1 MSVNHAL
8 LSASSAHRWI
18 ECPPSALLSRKFDDS
33 SSSFAQQGTDAHALA
48 QYKLERLLGLPTND
62 PTESLCFYDE
72 DMNNH
77 AEDYA
82 SFVLEQ
88 VAKVRETC
96 ADPQVLIEQK
106 LDFSR
111 YVPEGFG
118 HVDCLIIADGTLT
131 VIDYKYGLG
140 IKVSAE
146 KNPQMFCYALGGLI
160 LFDGIYD
167 IDNVRLVIY
176 QPRRE
181 NISEY
186 WISKSELIQW
196 AEEVL
201 SPTAQLAI
209 KGEGEYKAGEHCQFC
224 KAKATCRKRAEY
236 NMELAKYDFEVPAT
250 LDHEEIASILKR
262 VDELASW
269 VSDVKEFALKE
280 ALNGTK
286 FDGFKLVAGR
296 SNRTFTDE
304 VAAANLVI
312 AAGKDPYEKK
322 LLGIT
327 AMTALLG
334 KKAFEE
340 ILGGL
345 TYKPPGKPV
354 LVPIDDKR
362 PEFNSAAEDFDEN
375 LGGKDHDKNR

>member
-1 MSVNHAL
+1 MSVKHAL

-18 ECPPSALLSRKFDDS
+18 SCPPSALLSKKFDDS
-33 SSSFAQQGTDAHALA
+33 SSSFAQEGTDAHTLA
-48 QYKLERLLGLPTND
+48 QHKLEKLLGLPTRD
-62 PTESLCFYDE
+62 PTESLSFYDE
-72 DMNNH
+72 EMKDH
-77 AEDYA
+77 AENYA
-82 SFVLEQ
+82 AFVLEQ
-88 VAKVRETC
+88 VEKARETC
-96 ADPQVLIEQK
+96 LDPQVLIEQK

-140 IKVSAE
+140 IKVSSE
-146 KNPQMFCYALGGLI
+146 RNPQMFCYALGGLA

-186 WISKSELIQW
+186 TISKSELIQW
-196 AEEVL
+196 AEDVL
-201 SPTAQLAI
+201 SPTAELAS

-236 NMELAKYDFEVPAT
+236 NLELAKYDFEVPAT
-250 LDHEEIASILKR
+250 LDHDEIAAILTKA
-262 VDELASW
+262 DELVSW
-269 VSDVKEFALKE
+269 VSDVKEYALKE

-286 FDGFKLVAGR
+286 FEGFKLVAGR
-296 SNRTFTDE
+296 SNRKYTDE
-304 VAAANLVI
+304 AAAADLVI
-312 AAGKDPYEKK
+312 AAGKDPFEKK

-334 KKAFEE
+334 KKAFED

-354 LVPIDDKR
+354 LVTADDKR
-362 PEFNSAAEDFDEN
+362 PEFNSAYEDFDEN
-375 LGGKDHDKNR
+375 QGGKNHDKNS

>member
-1 MSVNHAL
+1 MSVKHAL

-18 ECPPSALLSRKFDDS
+18 ACPPSALLSKKFEDS
-33 SSSFAQQGTDAHALA
+33 SSSFAQEGTDAHTLA
-48 QYKLERLLGLPTND
+48 QYKLEKLLGLPTKD
-62 PTESLCFYDE
+62 PTESLSFYDE
-72 DMNNH
+72 EMNDH
-77 AEDYA
+77 AENYA
-82 SFVLEQ
+82 AFVLEQ
-88 VAKVRETC
+88 VERAKETC

-118 HVDCLIIADGTLT
+118 HVDCLIISDGTLT

-140 IKVSAE
+140 IKVSSE
-146 KNPQMFCYALGGLI
+146 RNPQMFCYALGGLG

-186 WISKSELIQW
+186 SISKSDLIQW
-196 AEEVL
+196 AEDVL
-201 SPTAQLAI
+201 SPTAELAS

-224 KAKATCRKRAEY
+224 KAKTTCRKRAEY
-236 NMELAKYDFEVPAT
+236 NLELAKYDFEVPAT
-250 LDHEEIASILKR
+250 LDHDEIAAILTKA
-262 VDELASW
+262 DELVSW
-269 VSDVKEFALKE
+269 VSDVKEYALKE

-286 FDGFKLVAGR
+286 FEGFKLVAGR
-296 SNRTFTDE
+296 SNRKYTDE
-304 VAAANLVI
+304 AAAADLVI

-334 KKAFEE
+334 KKAFED

-354 LVPIDDKR
+354 LVTADDKR
-362 PEFNSAAEDFDEN
+362 PEFNSAYEDFDEN
-375 LGGKDHDKNR
+375 QGGNKS

>member
-1 MSVNHAL
+1 MSVKHAL
-8 LSASSAHRWI
+8 LSASSAHKWI
-18 ECPPSALLSRKFDDS
+18 ACPPSALLSKKFEDT
-33 SSSFAQQGTDAHALA
+33 SSSFAQEGTDAHTLA
-48 QYKLERLLGLPTND
+48 QYKLEKLLGLNTKD
-62 PTESLCFYDE
+62 PTESLSFYDE
-72 DMNNH
+72 EMNSH
-77 AEDYA
+77 AEYYA
-82 SFVLEQ
+82 AFVIEQLEK
-88 VAKVRETC
+88 ARETC
-96 ADPQVLIEQK
+96 ADPQILIEQK
-106 LDFSR
+106 LDFSK
-111 YVPEGFG
+111 YVPEGYG
-118 HVDCLIIADGTLT
+118 HVDCLIISDGTLT

-146 KNPQMFCYALGGLI
+146 RNPQMFCYALGGLA

-167 IDNVRLVIY
+167 IDNIHLIIY

-186 WISKSELIQW
+186 SISKSELIKW

-201 SPTAQLAI
+201 TPTAQLAI

-236 NMELAKYDFEVPAT
+236 NLELAKYDFEVPAT
-250 LDHEEIASILKR
+250 LDNDEIAAILTKA
-262 VDELASW
+262 DELVSW
-269 VSDVKEFALKE
+269 ANDVKEYALKE

-286 FDGFKLVAGR
+286 FEGFKLVAGR
-296 SNRTFTDE
+296 SNRKYTDE
-304 VAAANLVI
+304 AAVADVVI

-334 KKAFEE
+334 KKVFED

-345 TYKPPGKPV
+345 TFKPPGKPV
-354 LVPIDDKR
+354 LVTADDKR
-362 PEFNSAAEDFDEN
+362 PEYNSAFEDFDEN
-375 LGGKDHDKNR
+375 

>member
-1 MSVNHAL
+1 MSVKHAL

-18 ECPPSALLSRKFDDS
+18 ACPPSALLSKKFEDS
-33 SSSFAQQGTDAHALA
+33 SSSFAQEGTDAHTLA
-48 QYKLERLLGLPTND
+48 QYKLEKLLGLQTKD
-62 PTESLCFYDE
+62 PTESLSFYDE
-72 DMNNH
+72 EMNDH
-77 AEDYA
+77 AENYA
-82 SFVLEQ
+82 AFVLEQ
-88 VAKVRETC
+88 VEKAKEAC

-118 HVDCLIIADGTLT
+118 HVDCLIISDGTLT

-140 IKVSAE
+140 IKVSSE
-146 KNPQMFCYALGGLI
+146 RNPQMFCYALGGLA

-186 WISKSELIQW
+186 TISKSELIHW
-196 AEEVL
+196 AEDVL
-201 SPTAQLAI
+201 SPTAELAS

-236 NMELAKYDFEVPAT
+236 NLELAKYDFEVPAT
-250 LDHEEIASILKR
+250 LDHDEIAAILVKA
-262 VDELASW
+262 DELVSW
-269 VSDVKEFALKE
+269 ANDVKEYALKE

-286 FDGFKLVAGR
+286 FEGFKLVAGR
-296 SNRTFTDE
+296 SNRKYTDE
-304 VAAANLVI
+304 AAAADLVI
-312 AAGKDPYEKK
+312 ATGKDPFEKK

-334 KKAFEE
+334 KKAFED

-354 LVPIDDKR
+354 LVTADDKR
-362 PEFNSAAEDFDEN
+362 PEFNSAYEDFDEN
-375 LGGKDHDKNR
+375 QGGNKS

>member
-1 MSVNHAL
+1 MSVKHAL
-8 LSASSAHRWI
+8 LSASSSHRWI
-18 ECPPSALLSRKFDDS
+18 ACPPSALLSKKFEDS
-33 SSSFAQQGTDAHALA
+33 SSSFAQEGTDAHTLA
-48 QYKLERLLGLPTND
+48 QYKLEKLLGLPTKD
-62 PTESLCFYDE
+62 PTESLSFYDE
-72 DMNNH
+72 EMNDH
-77 AEDYA
+77 AENYA
-82 SFVLEQ
+82 AFVLEQ
-88 VAKVRETC
+88 VERAKETC

-118 HVDCLIIADGTLT
+118 HVDCLIISDGTLT

-140 IKVSAE
+140 IKVSSE
-146 KNPQMFCYALGGLI
+146 RNPQMFCYALGGLG

-186 WISKSELIQW
+186 SISKSDLIQW
-196 AEEVL
+196 AEDVL
-201 SPTAQLAI
+201 SPTAELAS

-224 KAKATCRKRAEY
+224 KAKTTCRKRAEY
-236 NMELAKYDFEVPAT
+236 NLELAKYDFEVPAT
-250 LDHEEIASILKR
+250 LDHDEIATILTKA
-262 VDELASW
+262 DELVSW
-269 VSDVKEFALKE
+269 VSDVKEYALKE

-286 FDGFKLVAGR
+286 FEGFKLVAGR
-296 SNRTFTDE
+296 SNRKYTDE
-304 VAAANLVI
+304 AAAADLVI

-334 KKAFEE
+334 KKAFED

-354 LVPIDDKR
+354 LVTADDKR
-362 PEFNSAAEDFDEN
+362 PEFNSAYEDFDEN
-375 LGGKDHDKNR
+375 QGGKKS

>member
-1 MSVNHAL
+1 MSVKHAL
-8 LSASSAHRWI
+8 LSASSSHRWI
-18 ECPPSALLSRKFDDS
+18 ACPPSALLSKKFEDS
-33 SSSFAQQGTDAHALA
+33 SSSFAQEGTDAHTLA
-48 QYKLERLLGLPTND
+48 QYKLEKSLGLPTKD
-62 PTESLCFYDE
+62 PTESLSFYDE
-72 DMNNH
+72 EMNDH
-77 AEDYA
+77 AENYA
-82 SFVLEQ
+82 AFVLEQ
-88 VAKVRETC
+88 LEKAKETC
-96 ADPQVLIEQK
+96 VDPQVLIEQK
-106 LDFSR
+106 LDFSS

-140 IKVSAE
+140 IKVSSE
-146 KNPQMFCYALGGLI
+146 RNPQMFCYALGGLA

-186 WISKSELIQW
+186 SVSKSELIQW
-196 AEEVL
+196 AEDVL
-201 SPTAQLAI
+201 SPTAELAS

-236 NMELAKYDFEVPAT
+236 NLELAKYDFEVPAT
-250 LDHEEIASILKR
+250 LDHDEIAAILVKA
-262 VDELASW
+262 DELVSW
-269 VSDVKEFALKE
+269 ANDIKEYALKE

-286 FDGFKLVAGR
+286 FEGFKLVAGR
-296 SNRTFTDE
+296 SNRKYTDE
-304 VAAANLVI
+304 AAAADLVI
-312 AAGKDPYEKK
+312 AAGKDPFEKK

-334 KKAFEE
+334 KKAFED

-354 LVPIDDKR
+354 LVTADDKR
-362 PEFNSAAEDFDEN
+362 PEFNSAYEDFDEN
-375 LGGKDHDKNR
+375 QGGNKS

>member
-1 MSVNHAL
+1 MSVKHAL

-18 ECPPSALLSRKFDDS
+18 SCPPSALLSKKFDDS
-33 SSSFAQQGTDAHALA
+33 SSSFAQEGTDAHTLA
-48 QYKLERLLGLPTND
+48 QHKLEKLLGLPTKD
-62 PTESLCFYDE
+62 PTESLSFYDE
-72 DMNNH
+72 EMNDH
-77 AEDYA
+77 AENYA
-82 SFVLEQ
+82 AFVLEQ
-88 VAKVRETC
+88 LEKAKETC
-96 ADPQVLIEQK
+96 VDPQVLIEQK
-106 LDFSR
+106 LDFSS

-140 IKVSAE
+140 IKVSSE
-146 KNPQMFCYALGGLI
+146 RNPQMFCYALGGLA

-186 WISKSELIQW
+186 TISKSELIQW
-196 AEEVL
+196 AEDVL
-201 SPTAQLAI
+201 SPTAELAS

-236 NMELAKYDFEVPAT
+236 NLELAKYDFEVPAT
-250 LDHEEIASILKR
+250 LEHDEIAAILVKA
-262 VDELASW
+262 DELVSW
-269 VSDVKEFALKE
+269 ANDVKEYALKE

-286 FDGFKLVAGR
+286 FEGFKLVAGR
-296 SNRTFTDE
+296 SNRKYTDE
-304 VAAANLVI
+304 AAAADLVI
-312 AAGKDPYEKK
+312 AAGKDPFEKK

-334 KKAFEE
+334 KKAFED

-354 LVPIDDKR
+354 LVTADDKR
-362 PEFNSAAEDFDEN
+362 PEFNSAYEDFDEN
-375 LGGKDHDKNR
+375 QGGKKS

>member
-1 MSVNHAL
+1 MSVKHAL
-8 LSASSAHRWI
+8 LSASSSHRWI
-18 ECPPSALLSRKFDDS
+18 ACPPSALLSKKFEDS
-33 SSSFAQQGTDAHALA
+33 SSSFAQEGTDAHTLA
-48 QYKLERLLGLPTND
+48 QHKLEKLLGLPTRD
-62 PTESLCFYDE
+62 PTESLSFYDE
-72 DMNNH
+72 EMNDH
-77 AEDYA
+77 AENYA
-82 SFVLEQ
+82 AFVLEQ
-88 VAKVRETC
+88 VEKAKEAC

-111 YVPEGFG
+111 YVPEGYG

-140 IKVSAE
+140 IKVSSE
-146 KNPQMFCYALGGLI
+146 RNPQMFCYALGGLA

-186 WISKSELIQW
+186 SISKSELIQW
-196 AEEVL
+196 AEDVL
-201 SPTAQLAI
+201 SPTAELAS

-236 NMELAKYDFEVPAT
+236 NLELAKYDFEVPAT
-250 LDHEEIASILKR
+250 LDHDEIAAILVKA
-262 VDELASW
+262 DELVSW
-269 VSDVKEFALKE
+269 ASDVKEYALKE

-286 FDGFKLVAGR
+286 FEGFKLVAGR
-296 SNRTFTDE
+296 SNRKYTDE
-304 VAAANLVI
+304 AAAADLVI

-327 AMTALLG
+327 SMTALLG
-334 KKAFEE
+334 KNTFED
-340 ILGGL
+340 ILGSL
-345 TYKPPGKPV
+345 TFKPPGKPV
-354 LVPIDDKR
+354 LVTADDKR
-362 PEFNSAAEDFDEN
+362 PEFNSAYEDFDEN
-375 LGGKDHDKNR
+375 QGGNKS

>member
-1 MSVNHAL
+1 MSVKHAL

-18 ECPPSALLSRKFDDS
+18 SCPPSALLSKKFEDS
-33 SSSFAQQGTDAHALA
+33 SSSFAQEGTDAHTLA
-48 QYKLERLLGLPTND
+48 QHKLEKLLGLPTRD
-62 PTESLCFYDE
+62 PTESLSFYDE
-72 DMNNH
+72 EMKDH
-77 AEDYA
+77 AENYA
-82 SFVLEQ
+82 AFVLEQ
-88 VAKVRETC
+88 VEKAKETC
-96 ADPQVLIEQK
+96 VDPQVLIEQK

-140 IKVSAE
+140 IKVSSE
-146 KNPQMFCYALGGLI
+146 RNPQMFCYALGGLA

-186 WISKSELIQW
+186 SISKSELIQW
-196 AEEVL
+196 AEDVL
-201 SPTAQLAI
+201 SPTAELAS

-224 KAKATCRKRAEY
+224 KAKATCRKRAEH
-236 NMELAKYDFEVPAT
+236 NLELAKYDFEVPAT
-250 LDHEEIASILKR
+250 LAHDEIAAILTKA
-262 VDELASW
+262 DELVSW
-269 VSDVKEFALKE
+269 VSDVKEYALKE

-286 FDGFKLVAGR
+286 FEGFKLVAGR
-296 SNRTFTDE
+296 SNRKYTDE
-304 VAAANLVI
+304 AAAADLVI

-334 KKAFEE
+334 KKAFED

-354 LVPIDDKR
+354 LVTADDKR
-362 PEFNSAAEDFDEN
+362 PEFNSAYEDFDEN
-375 LGGKDHDKNR
+375 QGGNKS

>member
-1 MSVNHAL
+1 MSVKHAL
-8 LSASSAHRWI
+8 LSASSAHKWI
-18 ECPPSALLSRKFDDS
+18 SCPPSALLSKKFEDA
-33 SSSFAQQGTDAHALA
+33 SSSFAQEGTDAHTLA
-48 QYKLERLLGLPTND
+48 QYKLEKLLGLDTKD
-62 PTESLCFYDE
+62 PTKSLSFYDE
-72 DMNNH
+72 EMNSH
-77 AEDYA
+77 AEYYA
-82 SFVLEQ
+82 AFVLEQ
-88 VAKVRETC
+88 LEKAKETC
-96 ADPQVLIEQK
+96 ADPQILIEQK
-106 LDFSR
+106 LDFSK
-111 YVPEGFG
+111 YVPEGYG

-146 KNPQMFCYALGGLI
+146 RNPQMFCYALGGLA

-167 IDNVRLVIY
+167 IDNIHLIIY

-186 WISKSELIQW
+186 SITKSELIKW

-201 SPTAQLAI
+201 APTAQLAI

-236 NMELAKYDFEVPAT
+236 NLELAKYDFEVPAT
-250 LDHEEIASILKR
+250 LDNDEIAAILTKA
-262 VDELASW
+262 DELVSW
-269 VSDVKEFALKE
+269 VNDVKEYALKE

-286 FDGFKLVAGR
+286 FEGFKIVAGR
-296 SNRTFTDE
+296 SNRKYTDE
-304 VAAANLVI
+304 AAVADVVI

-334 KKAFEE
+334 KKTFED

-345 TYKPPGKPV
+345 TFKPPGKPV
-354 LVPIDDKR
+354 LVTADDKR
-362 PEFNSAAEDFDEN
+362 PVYNSAFEDFDEN
-375 LGGKDHDKNR
+375 

>member
-1 MSVNHAL
+1 MSVKHAL

-18 ECPPSALLSRKFDDS
+18 ACPPSALLSKKFEDS
-33 SSSFAQQGTDAHALA
+33 SSSFAQEGTDAHTLA
-48 QYKLERLLGLPTND
+48 QYKLEKLLGLQTKD
-62 PTESLCFYDE
+62 PTESLSFYDE
-72 DMNNH
+72 EMNDH
-77 AEDYA
+77 AENYA
-82 SFVLEQ
+82 AFVLEQ
-88 VAKVRETC
+88 VEKAKEAC

-118 HVDCLIIADGTLT
+118 HVDCLIISDGTLT

-140 IKVSAE
+140 IKVSSE
-146 KNPQMFCYALGGLI
+146 RNPQMFCYALGGLA

-186 WISKSELIQW
+186 SISKSELIQW
-196 AEEVL
+196 AGDVL
-201 SPTAQLAI
+201 SPTAQLAS

-236 NMELAKYDFEVPAT
+236 NLELAKYDFEVPAT
-250 LDHEEIASILKR
+250 LDHDEIAAILTKA
-262 VDELASW
+262 DELVSW
-269 VSDVKEFALKE
+269 ASDVKEYALKE

-286 FDGFKLVAGR
+286 FEGFKLVAGR
-296 SNRTFTDE
+296 SNRKYTDE
-304 VAAANLVI
+304 TAAADLVI
-312 AAGKDPYEKK
+312 AAGKDPFEKK

-334 KKAFEE
+334 KKAFED

-354 LVPIDDKR
+354 LVTADDKR
-362 PEFNSAAEDFDEN
+362 PEFNSAYEDFDEN
-375 LGGKDHDKNR
+375 QGGKKS

>member
-1 MSVNHAL
+1 MSVKHAL
-8 LSASSAHRWI
+8 LSASSSHRWI
-18 ECPPSALLSRKFDDS
+18 ACPPSALLSKKFEDS
-33 SSSFAQQGTDAHALA
+33 SSSFAQEGTDAHTLA
-48 QYKLERLLGLPTND
+48 QYKLEKLLGLPTKD
-62 PTESLCFYDE
+62 PTESLSYYDE
-72 DMNNH
+72 EMNDH
-77 AEDYA
+77 AENYA
-82 SFVLEQ
+82 AFVLEQ
-88 VAKVRETC
+88 VEQAKEVC

-106 LDFSR
+106 LDFSK

-118 HVDCLIIADGTLT
+118 HVDCLIISDGTLT
-131 VIDYKYGLG
+131 VIDFKYGLG
-140 IKVSAE
+140 IKVSSE
-146 KNPQMFCYALGGLI
+146 KNPQMFCYALGGLS

-186 WISKSELIQW
+186 SISKNELIQW
-196 AEEVL
+196 AEDVL
-201 SPTAQLAI
+201 SPTAELAS
-209 KGEGEYKAGEHCQFC
+209 KGEGEYNAGEHCQFC

-236 NMELAKYDFEVPAT
+236 NLELAKYDFEVPAT
-250 LDHEEIASILKR
+250 LDHDEIAAILTKA
-262 VDELASW
+262 DELVSW
-269 VSDVKEFALKE
+269 VSDIKEYALKK

-286 FDGFKLVAGR
+286 FEGFKLVAGR
-296 SNRTFTDE
+296 SNRRYTDE
-304 VAAANLVI
+304 TTAANLVI

-334 KKAFEE
+334 KKGFED

-354 LVPIDDKR
+354 LVTADDKR
-362 PEFNSAAEDFDEN
+362 PEFNSAYEDFDEN
-375 LGGKDHDKNR
+375 QGGNKS

>member
-1 MSVNHAL
+1 MKHAL

-18 ECPPSALLSRKFDDS
+18 ACPPSALLSKKFEDS
-33 SSSFAQQGTDAHALA
+33 SSSFAQEGTDAHTLA
-48 QYKLERLLGLPTND
+48 QHKLEKLLGLPTRD
-62 PTESLCFYDE
+62 PTESLSFYDE
-72 DMNNH
+72 EMNDH
-77 AEDYA
+77 AENYA
-82 SFVLEQ
+82 AFVLEQ
-88 VAKVRETC
+88 VEKAKETC
-96 ADPQVLIEQK
+96 VDPQVLIEQK

-118 HVDCLIIADGTLT
+118 HVDCLIISDGTLT

-140 IKVSAE
+140 IKVSSE
-146 KNPQMFCYALGGLI
+146 RNPQMFCYALGGLA
-160 LFDGIYD
+160 LFDRIYD

-186 WISKSELIQW
+186 TISKSELIQW
-196 AEEVL
+196 AEDVL
-201 SPTAQLAI
+201 SPTAELAS

-224 KAKATCRKRAEY
+224 KAKATCRKRAEH
-236 NMELAKYDFEVPAT
+236 NLELAKYDFEVPAT
-250 LDHEEIASILKR
+250 LDHDEIAVILTKA
-262 VDELASW
+262 DEVVSW
-269 VSDVKEFALKE
+269 VSDVKEYALKE

-286 FDGFKLVAGR
+286 FEGFKLVAGR
-296 SNRTFTDE
+296 SNRKYTDE
-304 VAAANLVI
+304 AAAADLVI

-334 KKAFEE
+334 KKAFED

-354 LVPIDDKR
+354 LVTADDKR
-362 PEFNSAAEDFDEN
+362 PEFNSAYEDFDEN
-375 LGGKDHDKNR
+375 QGGNKS

>member
-1 MSVNHAL
+1 MSIKHAL
-8 LSASSAHRWI
+8 LSASSAHKWI
-18 ECPPSALLSRKFDDS
+18 ACPPSALLSKKFEDA
-33 SSSFAQQGTDAHALA
+33 SSSFAQEGTDAHALA
-48 QYKLERLLGLPTND
+48 QYKLEKLLGLDTKN
-62 PTESLCFYDE
+62 PTESLSFYDE
-72 DMNNH
+72 EMNSH
-77 AEDYA
+77 AEYYA
-82 SFVLEQ
+82 AFVLEQ
-88 VAKVRETC
+88 LEKAKETC
-96 ADPQVLIEQK
+96 ADPQILIEQK
-106 LDFSR
+106 LDFSK
-111 YVPEGFG
+111 YVPEGYG

-146 KNPQMFCYALGGLI
+146 RNPQMFCYALGGLA

-167 IDNVRLVIY
+167 IDNIHLVIY

-186 WISKSELIQW
+186 IISKSELIKW

-201 SPTAQLAI
+201 APTAQLAI

-236 NMELAKYDFEVPAT
+236 NLELAKYDFEVPAT
-250 LDHEEIASILKR
+250 LDNDEIAAILTKA
-262 VDELASW
+262 DELVSW
-269 VSDVKEFALKE
+269 ANDVKEYALKE

-286 FDGFKLVAGR
+286 FEGFKLVTGR
-296 SNRTFTDE
+296 SNRKYTDE
-304 VAAANLVI
+304 AAVADVVI

-334 KKAFEE
+334 KKTFED

-345 TYKPPGKPV
+345 TFKPPGKPV
-354 LVPIDDKR
+354 LVTADDKR
-362 PEFNSAAEDFDEN
+362 PEFNSAFEDFDEN
-375 LGGKDHDKNR
+375 

>member
-1 MSVNHAL
+1 MSMKHAL

-18 ECPPSALLSRKFDDS
+18 ACPPSALLSKKFDDS
-33 SSSFAQQGTDAHALA
+33 SSSFAQEGTDAHTLA
-48 QYKLERLLGLPTND
+48 QHKLEKLLGLPTRD
-62 PTESLCFYDE
+62 PTESLSFYDE
-72 DMNNH
+72 EMKDH
-77 AEDYA
+77 AENYA
-82 SFVLEQ
+82 TFVLEQ
-88 VAKVRETC
+88 VEKAKETC
-96 ADPQVLIEQK
+96 VDPQVLIEQK

-140 IKVSAE
+140 IKVSSE
-146 KNPQMFCYALGGLI
+146 KNPQMFCYALGGLA

-186 WISKSELIQW
+186 TISKSELIQW
-196 AEEVL
+196 AEDVL
-201 SPTAQLAI
+201 SPTAELAS

-236 NMELAKYDFEVPAT
+236 NLELAKYDFEVPAT
-250 LDHEEIASILKR
+250 LDHDEIAAILVKA
-262 VDELASW
+262 DELVSW
-269 VSDVKEFALKE
+269 ANDVKEYALKE

-286 FDGFKLVAGR
+286 FEGFKLVAGR
-296 SNRTFTDE
+296 SNRKYTDE
-304 VAAANLVI
+304 AAAADLVI
-312 AAGKDPYEKK
+312 AAGKDPFEKK

-334 KKAFEE
+334 KKAFED

-354 LVPIDDKR
+354 LVTADDKR
-362 PEFNSAAEDFDEN
+362 PEFNSAYEDFDEN
-375 LGGKDHDKNR
+375 QGGNKS

>member
-1 MSVNHAL
+1 MSIKHAL

-18 ECPPSALLSRKFDDS
+18 ACPPSAFLSKEFEDA
-33 SSSFAQQGTDAHALA
+33 SSSFAQEGTDAHTLA
-48 QYKLERLLGLPTND
+48 QYKLEKLLGLDTKD
-62 PTESLCFYDE
+62 PTETLSFYDE
-72 DMNNH
+72 EMNSH
-77 AEDYA
+77 AEYYA
-82 SFVLEQ
+82 AFVLEQ
-88 VAKVRETC
+88 LEKAKQTC
-96 ADPQVLIEQK
+96 TDPQILIEQK
-106 LDFSR
+106 LDFSG
-111 YVPEGFG
+111 YVPDGYG

-146 KNPQMFCYALGGLI
+146 RNPQMFCYALGGLA

-167 IDNVRLVIY
+167 IENVNLIIY

-186 WISKSELIQW
+186 SISKSELIKW
-196 AEEVL
+196 AEEIL
-201 SPTAQLAI
+201 APIAQLAI

-236 NMELAKYDFEVPAT
+236 NLELAKYDFDEPVT
-250 LDHEEIASILKR
+250 LDNDEIADILIK
-262 VDELASW
+262 VDQLVSW
-269 VSDVKEFALKE
+269 VNDVKDYALKE
-280 ALNGTK
+280 ALKGTK
-286 FDGFKLVAGR
+286 FEGFKVVSGR
-296 SNRTFTDE
+296 SNRKYTDE
-304 VAAANLVI
+304 DAVADIVI

-334 KKAFEE
+334 KKTFED

-345 TYKPPGKPV
+345 TFKPPGKPV
-354 LVPIDDKR
+354 LVTADDKR
-362 PEFNSAAEDFDEN
+362 PEYNSAYEDFNEN
-375 LGGKDHDKNR
+375 

>member
-1 MSVNHAL
+1 MSVKHAL
-8 LSASSAHRWI
+8 LSASSAHKWI
-18 ECPPSALLSRKFDDS
+18 ACPPSALLSKKFEDA
-33 SSSFAQQGTDAHALA
+33 SSSFAQEGTDAHTLA
-48 QYKLERLLGLPTND
+48 QYKLEKLLGLNTKN
-62 PTESLCFYDE
+62 PTESLSFYDE
-72 DMNNH
+72 EMNSH
-77 AEDYA
+77 AEYYA
-82 SFVLEQ
+82 AFVLEQ
-88 VAKVRETC
+88 LEKAKETC
-96 ADPQVLIEQK
+96 DDPQILIEQK
-106 LDFSR
+106 LDFSK
-111 YVPEGFG
+111 YVPEGYG

-146 KNPQMFCYALGGLI
+146 RNPQMFCYALGGLA

-167 IDNVRLVIY
+167 IDNIHLIIY

-186 WISKSELIQW
+186 SISKGELIKW

-201 SPTAQLAI
+201 APTAQLAI

-224 KAKATCRKRAEY
+224 KAKATCRERAEY
-236 NMELAKYDFEVPAT
+236 NLELAKYDFEEPAT
-250 LDHEEIASILKR
+250 LDNDEIAAILTKA
-262 VDELASW
+262 DELVSW
-269 VSDVKEFALKE
+269 ANDVKEYALKE

-286 FDGFKLVAGR
+286 FEGFKLVAGR
-296 SNRTFTDE
+296 SNRKYTDE
-304 VAAANLVI
+304 AAVADVVI

-334 KKAFEE
+334 KKTFED

-345 TYKPPGKPV
+345 TFKPPGKPV
-354 LVPIDDKR
+354 LVTTDDKR
-362 PEFNSAAEDFDEN
+362 PEYNSAFEDFDEN
-375 LGGKDHDKNR
+375 

>member
-1 MSVNHAL
+1 MSVKHAL
-8 LSASSAHRWI
+8 LSASSAHKWI
-18 ECPPSALLSRKFDDS
+18 SCPPSALLSKKFEDT
-33 SSSFAQQGTDAHALA
+33 SSSFAQEGTDAHTLA
-48 QYKLERLLGLPTND
+48 QYKLEKLLGLDTKD
-62 PTESLCFYDE
+62 PTESLSFYDE
-72 DMNNH
+72 EMNGH
-77 AEDYA
+77 AEYYA
-82 SFVLEQ
+82 AFVLEQ
-88 VAKVRETC
+88 LEKAKETC
-96 ADPQVLIEQK
+96 SDPQILIEQK
-106 LDFSR
+106 LDFSK
-111 YVPEGFG
+111 YVPEGYG

-140 IKVSAE
+140 IKVLAE
-146 KNPQMFCYALGGLI
+146 RNPQMFCYALGGLA

-167 IDNVRLVIY
+167 IDNIHLIIY

-186 WISKSELIQW
+186 SISKSELIKW

-201 SPTAQLAI
+201 APTAQLAI

-236 NMELAKYDFEVPAT
+236 NLELAKHDFEEPAT
-250 LDHEEIASILKR
+250 LDNDEIAAILAKA
-262 VDELASW
+262 DELVSW
-269 VSDVKEFALKE
+269 VNDVKEYALKE

-286 FDGFKLVAGR
+286 FEGFKLVSGR
-296 SNRTFTDE
+296 SNRKYTDE
-304 VAAANLVI
+304 AAVADVVI

-334 KKAFEE
+334 KKTFED

-345 TYKPPGKPV
+345 TFKPPGKPV
-354 LVPIDDKR
+354 LVTADDKR
-362 PEFNSAAEDFDEN
+362 PEYNSAFEDFDEN
-375 LGGKDHDKNR
+375 

>member
-1 MSVNHAL
+1 MSVKHAL
-8 LSASSAHRWI
+8 LSASSAHKWI
-18 ECPPSALLSRKFDDS
+18 SCPPSALLSKKFEDA
-33 SSSFAQQGTDAHALA
+33 SSSFAQEGTDAHTLA
-48 QYKLERLLGLPTND
+48 QYMLEKALGIDTKD
-62 PTESLCFYDE
+62 PTESLSFYNE
-72 DMNNH
+72 EMN
-77 AEDYA
+77 DYA
-82 SFVLEQ
+82 ENYAAFVLEQ
-88 VAKVRETC
+88 LEKAKATC
-96 ADPQVLIEQK
+96 TDPQILIEQK

-111 YVPEGFG
+111 YVPEGYG
-118 HVDCLIIADGTLT
+118 HVDCLIISDGTLT

-146 KNPQMFCYALGGLI
+146 RNPQMFCYALGGLA

-167 IDNVRLVIY
+167 IDNIQLIIY

-186 WISKSELIQW
+186 SISKNELIKW

-201 SPTAQLAI
+201 APTAQLAI

-236 NMELAKYDFEVPAT
+236 NLELAKYDFDEPAT
-250 LDHEEIASILKR
+250 LDNDEIAAILTKADDL
-262 VDELASW
+262 VSW
-269 VSDVKEFALKE
+269 VNDVKEYALKE

-286 FDGFKLVAGR
+286 FEGFKVVSGR
-296 SNRTFTDE
+296 SNRKYTDE
-304 VAAANLVI
+304 AAVADVVI

-334 KKAFEE
+334 KKTFED

-345 TYKPPGKPV
+345 TFKPPGKPV
-354 LVPIDDKR
+354 LVTADDKR
-362 PEFNSAAEDFDEN
+362 PEYNSAFEDFSEN
-375 LGGKDHDKNR
+375 

>member
-1 MSVNHAL
+1 MSVKHAL
-8 LSASSAHRWI
+8 LSASSAHKWI
-18 ECPPSALLSRKFDDS
+18 SCPPSALLSKKFEDA
-33 SSSFAQQGTDAHALA
+33 SSSFAQEGTDAHTLA
-48 QYKLERLLGLPTND
+48 QYKLEKLLGLDTKD
-62 PTESLCFYDE
+62 PTESLSFYNE
-72 DMNNH
+72 EMNNH
-77 AEDYA
+77 AENYA
-82 SFVLEQ
+82 AFVLEQ
-88 VAKVRETC
+88 LEKAKENC
-96 ADPQVLIEQK
+96 ADPQILIEQK
-106 LDFSR
+106 LDFSK
-111 YVPEGFG
+111 YVPEGYG

-146 KNPQMFCYALGGLI
+146 RNPQMFCYALGGLA

-167 IDNVRLVIY
+167 IDIIHLIIY

-186 WISKSELIQW
+186 SISKSELIKW

-201 SPTAQLAI
+201 APTAQLAI

-236 NMELAKYDFEVPAT
+236 NLELVKYDFEVPAT
-250 LDHEEIASILKR
+250 LDNDEIAAILTKA
-262 VDELASW
+262 DELVSW
-269 VSDVKEFALKE
+269 ANDVKEYALKE

-286 FDGFKLVAGR
+286 FEGFKLVAGR
-296 SNRTFTDE
+296 SNRKYTDE
-304 VAAANLVI
+304 AAVADVVI

-334 KKAFEE
+334 KKVFED

-345 TYKPPGKPV
+345 TFKPPGKPV
-354 LVPIDDKR
+354 LVTADDKR
-362 PEFNSAAEDFDEN
+362 PEYNSAFEDFSEN
-375 LGGKDHDKNR
+375 

>member
-1 MSVNHAL
+1 MSVKHAL
-8 LSASSAHRWI
+8 LSASSAHKWI
-18 ECPPSALLSRKFDDS
+18 ACPPSALLSKKFEDA
-33 SSSFAQQGTDAHALA
+33 SSSFAQEGTDAHTLA
-48 QYKLERLLGLPTND
+48 QYKLEKLLGLDTKD
-62 PTESLCFYDE
+62 PTESLSFYDE
-72 DMNNH
+72 EMNSH
-77 AEDYA
+77 AEYYA
-82 SFVLEQ
+82 AFVIEQLEK
-88 VAKVRETC
+88 ARETC
-96 ADPQVLIEQK
+96 ADPQILIEQK
-106 LDFSR
+106 LDFSK
-111 YVPEGFG
+111 YVPEGYG
-118 HVDCLIIADGTLT
+118 HVDCLIISDGTLT

-146 KNPQMFCYALGGLI
+146 RNPQMFCYALGGLA

-167 IDNVRLVIY
+167 IDNIHLIIY

-186 WISKSELIQW
+186 SISKGELIKW

-201 SPTAQLAI
+201 APTAQLAI

-236 NMELAKYDFEVPAT
+236 NLELAKYDFEEPAT
-250 LDHEEIASILKR
+250 LDNDEIAAILAKA
-262 VDELASW
+262 DELVSW
-269 VSDVKEFALKE
+269 VNDVKEYALKE

-286 FDGFKLVAGR
+286 FEGFKVVSGR
-296 SNRTFTDE
+296 SNRKYTDE
-304 VAAANLVI
+304 SAVADVVI

-334 KKAFEE
+334 KKTFED

-345 TYKPPGKPV
+345 TFKPPGKPV
-354 LVPIDDKR
+354 LVTADDKR
-362 PEFNSAAEDFDEN
+362 PEYNSAFEDFDEN
-375 LGGKDHDKNR
+375 